1 MQLGVLIYTHLYL
14 SSEGF
19 SLTDAAFQIIRGGV
33 IPMDIA
39 TVHTCDRQTCYVSL
53 LINWGMV
60 ADVDIESER
69 FRKIGESR
77 FVLGMFTCA

>member
-1 MQLGVLIYTHLYL
+1 
-14 SSEGF
+14 
-19 SLTDAAFQIIRGGV
+19 
-33 IPMDIA
+33 MDIA

-77 FVLGMFTCA
+77 FVLGMFT